1 MSAVFNSTGTEI
13 ASAAEVDKF
22 VADEKYIAEN
32 GTLPGSYGDQA
43 GTAVPTDGSSV
54 QDASQGATAENGDT
68 AAQGNR
74 SGGNSVNPAIFD
86 AALLSGHPGYQPV
99 GLNKTAGVGYSKDV
113 FCNGSAA
120 LRVGNKF
127 ELHDIP
133 PNPKDPPHADEIAT
147 GCANVFCNGGG
158 MARPGD
164 KMRGKGAIF
173 GRLTK
178 SCYNV
183 YIPNKG
189 LL

>member
-1 MSAVFNSTGTEI
+1 MMFLYNRNNIIYNITRYNNFNRTI
-13 ASAAEVDKF
+13 C
-22 VADEKYIAEN
+22 YC
-32 GTLPGSYGDQA
+32 
-43 GTAVPTDGSSV
+43 
-54 QDASQGATAENGDT
+54 
-68 AAQGNR
+68 
-74 SGGNSVNPAIFD
+74 
-86 AALLSGHPGYQPV
+86 
-99 GLNKTAGVGYSKDV
+99 NK
-113 FCNGSAA
+113 N
-120 LRVGNKF
+120 N
-127 ELHDIP
+127 DIP

>member
-1 MSAVFNSTGTEI
+1 MSNYT
-13 ASAAEVDKF
+13 
-22 VADEKYIAEN
+22 
-32 GTLPGSYGDQA
+32 
-43 GTAVPTDGSSV
+43 
-54 QDASQGATAENGDT
+54 
-68 AAQGNR
+68 
-74 SGGNSVNPAIFD
+74 NPAIFD

-99 GLNKTAGVGYSKDV
+99 GLSKVAGVGFSKDV
-113 FCNGSAA
+113 FCNGAAA

-133 PNPKDPPHADEIAT
+133 PNPRDPPHADEIAT
-147 GCANVFCNGGG
+147 GCPNVFCNGGA

-164 KMRGKGAIF
+164 KMKGKGAIF

-183 YIPNKG
+183 YIPDKG